1 MAKEK
6 EKSCGAMVY
15 RNYDNRIQLLVIRH
29 KQGGHWSFPKG
40 HVEEGETEIQTAL
53 REVKEE
59 TGLSIQILPSFR
71 QQVNYSPR
79 PGVSKDVVYFLGYAK
94 DSRTVRQEE
103 EISELRWIDF
113 ERSNEY
119 LTYENDRILLSSAR
133 QYMAENAKTMPEMV
147 SH

>member
-1 MAKEK
+1 
-6 EKSCGAMVY
+6 MVY